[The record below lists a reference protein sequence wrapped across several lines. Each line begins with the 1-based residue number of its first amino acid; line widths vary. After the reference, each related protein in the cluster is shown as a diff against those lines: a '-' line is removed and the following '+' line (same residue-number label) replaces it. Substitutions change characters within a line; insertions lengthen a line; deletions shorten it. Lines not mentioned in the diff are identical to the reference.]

1 MAFSKAE
8 LADRWGRGASE
19 VNQIGR
25 LARLHDIGKIGIPDS
40 ILQKCGLLGDA
51 ERQVMNTHGDLGN
64 VIQQQPKFIYTNY
77 RPFLG
82 APCYTTRQ

>member
-25 LARLHDIGKIGIPDS
+25 FARLHDIGKIGIPDS
-40 ILQKCGLLGDA
+40 ILLKCGLLSDA
-51 ERQVMNTHGDLGN
+51 ERQVMNTHGDLAN
-64 VIQQQPKFIYTNY
+64 VIQQQPENILAPN
-77 RPFLG
+77 PF
-82 APCYTTRQ
+82 

>member
-25 LARLHDIGKIGIPDS
+25 FARLHDIGTIGIPDS
-40 ILQKCGLLGDA
+40 ISLKCGLLSDA
-51 ERQVMNTHGDLGN
+51 ERQVMNTHGDLAN
-64 VIQQQPKFIYTNY
+64 VIQHRPKIT
-77 RPFLG
+77 L
-82 APCYTTRQ
+82 APGSF